1 MQDFQNKVVLAV
13 GGAGYLCS
21 PACEKLAQRGA
32 TVVVTDLDVSK
43 AEQLAQRLEAEYS
56 VPALGLSCD
65 VGSEESIRAVVRSAF
80 QQFGRL
86 DVLINAAY
94 KGSHGQS
101 LEEMPHDAF
110 DSAAHVQLTGGFL
123 LAREAAA
130 VMEDGAS
137 MVFFSSMYGRVSPE
151 PAMYEAPMLPN
162 PIDYGVVKAGLEQM
176 IRYLAVHY
184 APRNIRVNGV
194 VPGAFPHASEAGS
207 TTVEFDAFKERLAK
221 KAPMNRIGR
230 QDELAGPV
238 VFLASD
244 EASFIT
250 GHNLVVD
257 GGWTIW

>member
-1 MQDFQNKVVLAV
+1 MQDFKNKVVLAV

-43 AEQLAQRLEAEYS
+43 AEALAQRLEAEYS

-65 VGSEESIRAVVRSAF
+65 VGNEESIKAVVRSAF
-80 QQFGRL
+80 QKFERL

-110 DSAAHVQLTGGFL
+110 DSAAHVQLSGGFL

-130 VMEDGAS
+130 VMESGAN
-137 MVFFSSMYGRVSPE
+137 MVFFSSMYGRVSPD
-151 PAMYEAPMLPN
+151 PTMYEAPMLPN

-194 VPGAFPHASEAGS
+194 VPGAFPHAAAAGS
-207 TTVEFDAFKERLAK
+207 DLAGYQGFMERLAQK
-221 KAPMNRIGR
+221 SPMNRIGR